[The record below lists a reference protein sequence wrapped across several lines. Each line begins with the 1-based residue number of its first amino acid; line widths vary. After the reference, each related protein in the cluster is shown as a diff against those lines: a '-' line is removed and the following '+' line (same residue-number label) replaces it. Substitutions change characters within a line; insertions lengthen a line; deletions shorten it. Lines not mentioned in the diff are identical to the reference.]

1 MRIFSY
7 KNRPVH
13 LGPYP
18 LECLTRQRE
27 LPPMGGVP
35 ETQALNYDLADPHS
49 IAHAMKRYV
58 AMFDVM
64 RDGCRRRHSTT
75 SGPRSSSPAASSR
88 I

>member
-18 LECLTRQRE
+18 LERLTRQRE

-49 IAHAMKRYV
+49 IAHAP
-58 AMFDVM
+58 DS
-64 RDGCRRRHSTT
+64 GTSRRLL
-75 SGPRSSSPAASSR
+75 PKSPNGVRAPPQKMLSKG
-88 I
+88 